1 MRVGAWKL
9 LQLYRRPEPRS
20 CEDIGTWYIIL
31 EIISFAAVLVN
42 SALVAFTATITVNYQ
57 WLNRVWIFIA
67 MCTGIFSLK
76 LFVAIAI
83 PDLPRD
89 VEIQLKRKDY
99 IIGKIVHNIP
109 DDENN
114 FDKLSNKAEYIVRLT
129 DDDPL

>member
-9 LQLYRRPEPRS
+9 LQLFRRPEPRS
-20 CEDIGTWYIIL
+20 CEDIGTWYTIL

-42 SALVAFTATITVNYQ
+42 SALVAFTANITINYE
-57 WLNRVWIFIA
+57 WYTRVWIFIG

-76 LFVAIAI
+76 IMVAIAI

-89 VEIQLKRKDY
+89 VEIQFKRRDY
-99 IIGKIVHNIP
+99 IIDKIVNNIP
-109 DDENN
+109 DDENSFESIN
-114 FDKLSNKAEYIVRLT
+114 QKAEYIIRLT